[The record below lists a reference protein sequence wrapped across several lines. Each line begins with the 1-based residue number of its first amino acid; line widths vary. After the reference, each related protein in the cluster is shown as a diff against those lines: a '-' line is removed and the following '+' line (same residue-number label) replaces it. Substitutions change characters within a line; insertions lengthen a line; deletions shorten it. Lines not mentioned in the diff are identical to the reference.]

1 MANEQPDAQYEF
13 PVGREM
19 MIELFRG
26 RRNMEG
32 SIASLFLR
40 SHKVKRGWIVR
51 CGQSHLVI
59 HPEKISPPS
68 NDMHQAGFRSIRV
81 RCRTNK
87 TVVRR
92 RYACTSEQRR

>member
-32 SIASLFLR
+32 SIASFFLR

-59 HPEKISPPS
+59 HPEKIHHPS
-68 NDMHQAGFRSIRV
+68 NGMHQVRFRFIGV
-81 RCRTNK
+81 RCRTK
-87 TVVRR
+87 QTLAR
-92 RYACTSEQRR
+92 